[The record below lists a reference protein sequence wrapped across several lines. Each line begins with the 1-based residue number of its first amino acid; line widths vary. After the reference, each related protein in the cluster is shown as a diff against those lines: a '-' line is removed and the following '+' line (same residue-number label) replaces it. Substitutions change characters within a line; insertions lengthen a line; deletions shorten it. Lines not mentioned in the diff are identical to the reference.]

1 MVLVVLICALVGNAG
16 VFGVKID
23 ASARVW
29 ELKKA
34 IWEEIKE
41 KFIHDDKF
49 RSVVASDLQLSL
61 AKTADGK
68 WLTQL
73 DALQGVSDTSG
84 YKHLQ
89 FTDAELRDVGL
100 DSGDLGEVSR
110 AEKAAGKGHVHV
122 LVVVPKGAGGSVSEA
137 PKIDQLIEKVDK
149 VYEQT
154 VLGKRKVY
162 RHSSASSTLLTELNV
177 RLQATR
183 AFRFAT
189 GDLTHAAPFRWES
202 ISDERGQNIALTE
215 EQQRERYRAYVE
227 INIGDVL
234 TRNRLCVYGVENGKD
249 ILKAEIP
256 GHNIKL
262 VGRTDMII
270 LSDLV
275 LENPLDLGILPDV
288 RLLIEVKR
296 KVKER
301 DISQALSELIALDVL
316 VDEPV
321 MALLTDLTGHW
332 QFFWVSDL
340 TNNHGN
346 IRSVTLRDP
355 SEAFAVIRTLL
366 NQSPTAGAEISLPCF
381 QEPVKRQKL
390 SRVVPSIAEAS
401 GSGIRECIER
411 YYDIASMLGPD
422 IEMARS
428 VARQVTRSIPTLS
441 YFS

>member
-1 MVLVVLICALVGNAG
+1 M
-16 VFGVKID
+16 
-23 ASARVW
+23 
-29 ELKKA
+29 
-34 IWEEIKE
+34 
-41 KFIHDDKF
+41 
-49 RSVVASDLQLSL
+49 
-61 AKTADGK
+61 
-68 WLTQL
+68 
-73 DALQGVSDTSG
+73 
-84 YKHLQ
+84 
-89 FTDAELRDVGL
+89 
-100 DSGDLGEVSR
+100 
-110 AEKAAGKGHVHV
+110 
-122 LVVVPKGAGGSVSEA
+122 
-137 PKIDQLIEKVDK
+137 
-149 VYEQT
+149 YEQT

-183 AFRFAT
+183 AVRFAT

-234 TRNRLCVYGVENGKD
+234 TRNRLCVYGVEKGKD

-256 GHNIKL
+256 GHNIEL

-275 LENPLDLGILPDV
+275 LENPLDLGMLPGV

-301 DISQALSELIALDVL
+301 AISQALSALIALDVL

-321 MALLTDLTGHW
+321 MALLTDLTDHW
-332 QFFWVSDL
+332 QFFWVSD
-340 TNNHGN
+340 TINNHGN
-346 IRSVTLRDP
+346 IRSVTIRDP

-366 NQSPTAGAEISLPCF
+366 NQSPSADAEIRLPCF

-390 SRVVPSIAEAS
+390 SRVLPSIAEAS

>member
-1 MVLVVLICALVGNAG
+1 MVKLFCAIVGVAG
-16 VFGVKID
+16 SAFPVDID
-23 ASARVW
+23 AAQTVGD
-29 ELKKA
+29 LKDAIKA
-34 IWEEIKE
+34 KKPDTIKGE
-41 KFIHDDKF
+41 ADK
-49 RSVVASDLQLSL
+49 LQLFL
-61 AKTADGK
+61 AKAEGGEWLADDDQAALGLEDGK
-68 WLTQL
+68 VHEDIQAWIDGEKMKATKTLQHWLFEKNKMPQP
-73 DALQGVSDTSG
+73 S
-84 YKHLQ
+84 
-89 FTDAELRDVGL
+89 TDQI
-100 DSGDLGEVSR
+100 
-110 AEKAAGKGHVHV
+110 HV
-122 LVVVPKGAGGSVSEA
+122 LAVVPEGAGGSVSEA
-137 PKIDQLIEKVDK
+137 SKIDQLVEKVDK
-149 VYEQT
+149 MYEQT

-183 AFRFAT
+183 AVRFAT

-234 TRNRLCVYGVENGKD
+234 TRNRLCVYGVEKGKD

-256 GHNIKL
+256 GHNIEL

-275 LENPLDLGILPDV
+275 LENPLDLGMLPGV

-301 DISQALSELIALDVL
+301 AISQALSALIALDVL

-321 MALLTDLTGHW
+321 MALLTDLTDHW
-332 QFFWVSDL
+332 QFFWVSD
-340 TNNHGN
+340 TINNHGN
-346 IRSVTLRDP
+346 IRSVTIRDP

-366 NQSPTAGAEISLPCF
+366 NQSPSADAEIRLPCF

-390 SRVVPSIAEAS
+390 SRVLPSIAEAS